1 MAVQQ
6 MSNTRKFM
14 GKLLFL
20 LELHPSGPFVRK
32 KGLVILMV
40 FFYTLDV
47 FERGLAVPWVFQLL
61 MKKDCTFKVMSSLQH
76 LIFGDL
82 FPEKKCEVYER

>member
-14 GKLLFL
+14 GKPLFL

-40 FFYTLDV
+40 FFYTPDI
-47 FERGLAVPWVFQLL
+47 FERGLPVPWVFQLL
-61 MKKDCTFKVMSSLQH
+61 MKKDCILRSCPH
-76 LIFGDL
+76 YNI
-82 FPEKKCEVYER
+82 

>member
-1 MAVQQ
+1 

-14 GKLLFL
+14 GKPLFL

-32 KGLVILMV
+32 KKDLVILMV
-40 FFYTLDV
+40 FFYTPDV
-47 FERGLAVPWVFQLL
+47 FERGLAVLWVFQLL

-76 LIFGDL
+76 LIFGHL